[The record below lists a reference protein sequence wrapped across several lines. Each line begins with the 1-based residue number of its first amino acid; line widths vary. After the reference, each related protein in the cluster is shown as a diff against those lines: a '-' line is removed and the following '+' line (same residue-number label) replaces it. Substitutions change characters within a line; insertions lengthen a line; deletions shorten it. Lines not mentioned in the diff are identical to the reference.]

1 MDLSNIATRLSKLVT
16 DNSPV
21 ILTGVGVAGMVTTA
35 YLTGK
40 ATFKAAEIISD
51 AQVAM
56 DVAGEGQELD
66 IREKIELVWR
76 VYVPAAGTAAIT
88 ATAIICANRIGTRR
102 AAAMAA
108 AYALSEKA
116 LVEYKDKV
124 VQKIGENKAREIR
137 DELAQ
142 DRVTANPASTREIVI
157 TSGGD
162 VLCYEA
168 FTGRYFKSDMESLKK
183 AQNDLNYRV
192 LNDYYASLTDFYN
205 LVGLSPT
212 TYSDE
217 VGWNSDK
224 MLELEFSTTMSDDNR
239 PCISVGFAVTPI
251 RGYSRIN

>member
-1 MDLSNIATRLSKLVT
+1 MDLSSIATRLSKLVT

-40 ATFKAAEIISD
+40 ATFKASQVIFD

-66 IREKIELVWR
+66 PREKFELVWR
-76 VYVPAAGTAAIT
+76 LYVPAAGTALIT
-88 ATAIICANRIGTRR
+88 ATAIICATRIGTRR

-124 VQKIGENKAREIR
+124 IEKIGANKAREIR

-142 DRVTANPASTREIVI
+142 SHVTANPIGTREIVI
-157 TSGGD
+157 TTGGD
-162 VLCYEA
+162 VLCYES
-168 FTGRYFKSDMESLKK
+168 FTGRYFKSDIESLRK
-183 AQNDLNYRV
+183 AQNSLNHQV

-205 LVGLSPT
+205 LVGLAST
-212 TYSDE
+212 SYSDE

-224 MLELEFSTTMSDDNR
+224 LLDLEFSTTMAENGQ
-239 PCISVGFAVTPI
+239 PCIVVGFAVTPI
-251 RGYSRIN
+251 RGYNRIN